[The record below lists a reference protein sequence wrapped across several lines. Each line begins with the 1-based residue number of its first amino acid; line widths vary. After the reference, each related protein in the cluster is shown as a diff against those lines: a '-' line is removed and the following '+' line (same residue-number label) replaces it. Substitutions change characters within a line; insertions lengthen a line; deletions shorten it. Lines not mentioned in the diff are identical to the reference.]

1 MMHTLSATERAAP
14 PAKTGRGVFV
24 TGTSTAIGKTVV
36 AGGIAAALHARGVNV
51 GVMKPIQTGERP
63 GDAAFLRRASGVSDS
78 LELINPCY
86 LDAPLAPAVAA
97 SLGYGTVDI
106 PAVKAAFHELARRHQ
121 FMIVEGI
128 GGLLVPLQEDY
139 YVADLI
145 KALDLPALVVARP
158 VLGTINH
165 TLLTVRQAQSAG
177 IRVLGTIIN
186 GYPADPDLAER
197 TAVEAIEHYSGLPV
211 LGTLPYLPTINVA
224 AGIMEGLLEAV
235 RRYVR
240 VEEILGS

>member
-1 MMHTLSATERAAP
+1 MQTTPTVQREES
-14 PAKTGRGVFV
+14 PAKTAKGIFV
-24 TGTSTAIGKTVV
+24 TGTNTGIGKSVV
-36 AGGIAAALHARGVNV
+36 AGGIAAALRARGVDV

-63 GDAAFLRRASGVSDS
+63 GDAAFLRRAAGVTDP
-78 LELINPCY
+78 LEQINPCY

-106 PAVKAAFHELARRHQ
+106 PAIIEAFRQLSRTHE

-128 GGLLVPLQEDY
+128 GGLLVPLQENY

-145 KALDLPALVVARP
+145 KALELPSLVVARP

-165 TLLTVRQAQSAG
+165 TLLTIRQAQSAG

-224 AGIMEGLLEAV
+224 AGILDGLLEAV

-240 VEEILGS
+240 MEAILGV